1 MIHVCKQL
9 DLAQS
14 PFCINPVIER
24 IRDSLNRHLLHRLC
38 IGSRA
43 AAEQY
48 PTKSHKSQTELPIT
62 SIAELQKLSLP
73 NETVSAA
80 ADGSDRRCVFGGDL
94 EEISE
99 DVVLNES
106 SAMDRNAFHLDS

>member
-14 PFCINPVIER
+14 PLCINPVIES
-24 IRDSLNRHLLHRLC
+24 IRDSLNRHLLHRLG

-43 AAEQY
+43 AGKQY
-48 PTKSHKSQTELPIT
+48 HTKSHKSLTEKT
-62 SIAELQKLSLP
+62 STAELRKLSLP

-80 ADGSDRRCVFGGDL
+80 ANGSNRRCVFGGDL
-94 EEISE
+94 EEVAE
-99 DVVLNES
+99 DVVLNEF
-106 SAMDRNAFHLDS
+106 SAMDWNAFYLDS